1 MRYYTAYALRCK
13 RIELYLLSNHCYGY
27 LQCAKK
33 QWKSYI
39 IYYHRTN
46 KTSKLISHHIVCIVG
61 IIISCIWWKRVA
73 QHTIPVNC
81 YFCIYINYLPEY
93 LMNAS
98 SFVYVLVGNTGMQ
111 YGQNISLPYSHAQPP
126 QPTDHNNMFQN
137 DHKNNIIKTKME
149 RDRDDG
155 EWFFFFFFVGY
166 PLPSPQPSLTREVF
180 VFVYI
185 YGVRVCV
192 CRRST

>member
-1 MRYYTAYALRCK
+1 MV
-13 RIELYLLSNHCYGY
+13 
-27 LQCAKK
+27 
-33 QWKSYI
+33 
-39 IYYHRTN
+39 
-46 KTSKLISHHIVCIVG
+46 KTCCTVH
-61 IIISCIWWKRVA
+61 
-73 QHTIPVNC
+73 IPVNC

-155 EWFFFFFFVGY
+155 EWFFFFFFCW
-166 PLPSPQPSLTREVF
+166 LPPSFAPTLSNQRS
-180 VFVYI
+180 
-185 YGVRVCV
+185 VCV
-192 CRRST
+192 CVYIWCKSVRVPEKYIRGGKWVGRS